1 MSACPD
7 GWGLEFDPRDMT
19 ASQRL
24 LDGNHGED
32 RVAGGCPALLV
43 RGRRSTVLTAEH
55 ARSMAARRPRTRLVG
70 LPAGHAVHVS
80 APGESAS
87 TVREFL
93 DTL

>member
-7 GWGLEFDPRDMT
+7 GWDLEFDPRDMT

-32 RVAGGCPALLV
+32 RVVGGCPALLV

-55 ARSMAARRPRTRLVG
+55 ARSMAARRPRTRLVE
-70 LPAGHAVHVS
+70 LPAGHAVHAS
-80 APGESAS
+80 APGGFASA
-87 TVREFL
+87 VREFL
-93 DTL
+93 DAL